1 MPDFE
6 LTEVRVDVREV
17 DIDDLYVTLG
27 AEESAAVE
35 EGRALVLRI
44 EATVIP
50 SEPGLGIFDAPPWDY
65 VIRTPVSRED
75 VEDAIAKA
83 LFEVAEE
90 AAGLYR
96 QPVFSDDLKAAASVR
111 VHGEFPRA
119 PASRRFKG
127 KPARDGSG
135 AGRHLPP
142 DVRRSRLP

>member
-1 MPDFE
+1 MPDIE
-6 LTEVRVDVREV
+6 LIDVRVDVREV
-17 DIDDLYVTLG
+17 DTDDLYVTLG

-35 EGRALVLRI
+35 EGRALILRI

-90 AAGLYR
+90 AAGVYR
-96 QPVFSDDLKAAASVR
+96 QPITSDDLKAAASVR
-111 VHGEFPRA
+111 VHGELPRA
-119 PASRRFKG
+119 PE
-127 KPARDGSG
+127 
-135 AGRHLPP
+135 
-142 DVRRSRLP
+142 